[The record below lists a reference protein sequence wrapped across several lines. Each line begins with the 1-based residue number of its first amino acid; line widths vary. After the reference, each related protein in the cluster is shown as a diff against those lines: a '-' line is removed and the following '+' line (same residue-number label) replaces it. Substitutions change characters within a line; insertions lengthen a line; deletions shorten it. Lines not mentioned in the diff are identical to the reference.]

1 MKRVVGSRLSDAS
14 DSVALSVELLASA
27 VARQASVPV
36 LAYID
41 GFQAAAVVAAM
52 CWILAAFAPRPK
64 IP

>member
-27 VARQASVPV
+27 VARQASV